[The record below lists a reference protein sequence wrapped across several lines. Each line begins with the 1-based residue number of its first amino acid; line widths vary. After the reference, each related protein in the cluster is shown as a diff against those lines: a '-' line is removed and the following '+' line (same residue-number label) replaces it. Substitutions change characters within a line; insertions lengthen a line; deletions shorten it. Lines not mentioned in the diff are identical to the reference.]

1 MPQLDLQTFP
11 PQLFWLAVIFIVLYV
26 LMATLALPRLEKVV
40 EARRARIDGDLER
53 ASQMK
58 AEAEAVI
65 AAYEKALAEARANA
79 QATVK
84 ATTDRLA
91 AEAAERQKQ
100 AAAKLAAMT
109 AEAEKRVADAK
120 AAALGNVRSVA
131 SEVAR
136 AAAHRLIGGDI
147 DEAQAATAVDAVL
160 QERG

>member
-1 MPQLDLQTFP
+1 
-11 PQLFWLAVIFIVLYV
+11 
-26 LMATLALPRLEKVV
+26 
-40 EARRARIDGDLER
+40 
-53 ASQMK
+53 
-58 AEAEAVI
+58 
-65 AAYEKALAEARANA
+65 
-79 QATVK
+79 VK